1 MNADSQN
8 VDATGVMNFKK
19 MTVQEKLDFIDDEI
33 KKIYVFCAKSGYS
46 SSQVENFARPFFQR
60 DVHHLST
67 SIWVS
72 GKAWKRRA
80 VALTTVLIATVLLFR
95 FDPAYRLVCALSKQ
109 SAIQVGH
116 FTHSYIRIKPI
127 NFLHIDLIILFI
139 W

>member
-1 MNADSQN
+1 MKAQLERDNQN
-8 VDATGVMNFKK
+8 VDATEVMNFKK

-60 DVHHLST
+60 NVHHLGP

-80 VALTTVLIATVLLFR
+80 VALTTVLVATVLLFR
-95 FDPAYRLVCALSKQ
+95 FDPAYRLACALSKQ
-109 SAIQVGH
+109 SAIQVRIK
-116 FTHSYIRIKPI
+116 TLSYIY
-127 NFLHIDLIILFI
+127 FLN
-139 W
+139 